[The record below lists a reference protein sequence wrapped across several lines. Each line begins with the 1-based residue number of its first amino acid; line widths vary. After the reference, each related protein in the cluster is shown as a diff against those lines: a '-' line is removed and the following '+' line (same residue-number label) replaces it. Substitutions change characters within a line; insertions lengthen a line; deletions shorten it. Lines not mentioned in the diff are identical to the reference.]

1 MRYVGVVAALAT
13 AVCVL
18 AGAAAARTL
27 ATPTITSIGPPKA
40 TAGQKVAIYGTGL
53 SDTIAV
59 QFNGID
65 ALKFTV
71 LSDTHVNVIVP
82 SEATGTGPITVLTKT
97 GEASS
102 TMNFTVATP
111 SLPRQQPGPRITTF
125 MPVKGVAGTHITIR
139 GAYLG
144 GALWVK
150 LDRVKIPFTVPS
162 ATRVVAVVP
171 KTVSPGKHKLWLRT
185 SGGMA
190 TKVTMFTVLPGG
202 VLGAHH

>member
-1 MRYVGVVAALAT
+1 MIRSGAFAALAA

-27 ATPTITSIGPPKA
+27 ANPTITSIGPPKA
-40 TAGQKVAIYGTGL
+40 TAGQKVAIYGSGF
-53 SDTIAV
+53 SDTVGV

-65 ALKFTV
+65 APKFTV

-97 GEASS
+97 GQASS
-102 TMNFTVATP
+102 TMNFTVAIS
-111 SLPRQQPGPRITTF
+111 SLPRQAPSPRITTF
-125 MPVKGVAGTHITIR
+125 SPVKGGAGTQITIR

-144 GALWVK
+144 GALWVRLDNRK
-150 LDRVKIPFTVPS
+150 LSYTVPS

-171 KTVSPGKHKLWLRT
+171 KNMSPGKHKLWLRT
-185 SGGMA
+185 SGGTA
-190 TKVTMFTVLPGG
+190 TKVTPFTVLAAG